1 MILDNTLYQ
10 YNNYYDMSLCCREA
24 SDSGTVDTTSGDPT
38 SADATTTTE
47 QYDFLWKWI
56 IWITTKNRQKKI
68 FVCLHYIYKN
78 DSKWTVPLFQSPQI
92 KKIAIIFMQNVC
104 IWFFFTIWMFWV
116 WIKGYMR
123 QPSTSQYDLKQWLK
137 QALYRKL

>member
-1 MILDNTLYQ
+1 MLQGSIRLWNCWYYVGRSYIGRC
-10 YNNYYDMSLCCREA
+10 YNDDR
-24 SDSGTVDTTSGDPT
+24 TVWFSMEMNNLNNNKKPT
-38 SADATTTTE
+38 
-47 QYDFLWKWI
+47 K
-56 IWITTKNRQKKI
+56 KKI